1 MNQPADSCFCSAGRN
16 HTGYLPRISLPGTS
30 SLSRRA
36 GELRGNFGLHPEL
49 LLSHLENLDA
59 AILLGG
65 HSHKQEQREYAEK
78 TYLNPGSL
86 GLALDG
92 VGGHAHF
99 AILTLENSTWQIEC
113 FQIPYDLEATSPNST
128 APGWKRMAVSLPVP

>member
-1 MNQPADSCFCSAGRN
+1 MP
-16 HTGYLPRISLPGTS
+16 
-30 SLSRRA
+30 
-36 GELRGNFGLHPEL
+36 
-49 LLSHLENLDA
+49 
-59 AILLGG
+59 
-65 HSHKQEQREYAEK
+65 KK

-128 APGWKRMAVSLPVP
+128 APGWKRMAVSLPVPKTDIDLRRELFLSHRKTSA